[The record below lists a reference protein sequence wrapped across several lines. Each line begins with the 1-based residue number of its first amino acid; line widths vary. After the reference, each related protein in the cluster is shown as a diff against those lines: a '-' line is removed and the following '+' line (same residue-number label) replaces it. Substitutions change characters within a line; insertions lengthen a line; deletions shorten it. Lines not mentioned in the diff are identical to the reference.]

1 MSKIFPAPVF
11 YDTLPLAALQEDIHP
26 GLLWAEKAF
35 GCPPEAVNLWVG
47 GAGSVTSF
55 HKDHYE
61 NMFAVITGTKTFH
74 LLPPSDV
81 YRLAAREFPLAQY
94 YPTDAGVF
102 LEPSLLTVHCPVPS
116 VSRFVMWV
124 IRVGTCIFLGVLFQ
138 SIRLTARF
146 CRTPDQEKNLRK
158 GESCERISRPPEI
171 PPATRDLAYTWSPIH
186 PAVCN
191 LHRWC
196 S

>member
-94 YPTDAGVF
+94 YPTDADPGTDPAAWNLELRKDTDSPPVRWSPLDPRNPPGV
-102 LEPSLLTVHCPVPS
+102 LEGGLLADPSLPPPLVVTVQPGEVLYLPS
-116 VSRFVMWV
+116 LWHHFVEQT
-124 IRVGTCIFLGVLFQ
+124 GGEEG
-138 SIRLTARF
+138 F
-146 CRTPDQEKNLRK
+146 CV
-158 GESCERISRPPEI
+158 
-171 PPATRDLAYTWSPIH
+171 
-186 PAVCN
+186 AVN
-191 LHRWC
+191 FWIEEQN
-196 S
+196 